1 MGSSSAGVLAAALAA
16 GLIGGCSREGPPG
29 PPPPSEQ
36 LPPPVAPPSA
46 APLTSRP
53 NAESNLASASLVA
66 LSLAPGLAG
75 SEGLFAA
82 SIAVPGEPGTKEAT
96 LALALRT
103 APRSL
108 DRPLAFYRVAGALG
122 IGIVPPA
129 AEIHLG
135 LGELGDLLA
144 RDPAASSLVRSLA
157 AVQNDGTVDALLT
170 AWPAPRAASS
180 GERAAVRELGVTGS
194 YEVETWARWSTVPD
208 PAPGEQAGFVRGY
221 VEMLV
226 LDYLT
231 GDVTRRSLFADDA
244 AGALVL
250 VDNSGAFPQHVERS
264 TRDRILRRLRVVAR
278 FSRGLHDALLAFDRE
293 RAAAVLAPGGF
304 ETWLV
309 SPRARIELEERR
321 LGLLTLL
328 DAKIAERGGSA
339 VLCL

>member
-1 MGSSSAGVLAAALAA
+1 VLAAALAV
-16 GLIGGCSREGPPG
+16 GVVGDCSRRAPPD

-36 LPPPVAPPSA
+36 LPPPVVPPSA
-46 APLTSRP
+46 APLSSRP
-53 NAESNLASASLVA
+53 KAESRLASASLVA
-66 LSLAPGLAG
+66 LSLVPGLAG
-75 SEGLFAA
+75 RSGLFAA
-82 SIAVPGEPGTKEAT
+82 SLVVPGEPGMREAT
-96 LALALRT
+96 LALALQT
-103 APRSL
+103 APRFL
-108 DRPLAFYRVAGALG
+108 DRPLAFYRVAAALG
-122 IGIVPPA
+122 IDIVPPA

-144 RDPAASSLVRSLA
+144 RDPAASSLVHDQA

-194 YEVETWARWSTVPD
+194 YEVDTWARWSTSPD
-208 PAPGEQAGFVRGY
+208 PAPGEPAGFVRGY

-231 GDVTRRSLFADDA
+231 GNVTRRSLFADDA

-250 VDNSGAFPQHVERS
+250 ADNAGAFPQHVERS
-264 TRDRILRRLRVVAR
+264 SLDRILRRLRAVAR
-278 FSRGLHDALLAFDRE
+278 FPRGLHDALQAFDHE
-293 RAAAVLAPGGF
+293 RAAAALAPGGF

-328 DAKIAERGGSA
+328 DAKIADRGERA